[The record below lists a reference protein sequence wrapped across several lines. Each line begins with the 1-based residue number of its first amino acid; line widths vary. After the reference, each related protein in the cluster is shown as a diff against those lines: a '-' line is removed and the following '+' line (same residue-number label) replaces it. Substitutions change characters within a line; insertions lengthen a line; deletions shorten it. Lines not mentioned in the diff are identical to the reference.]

1 MPTLPEAI
9 YEHSLRL
16 PESAAREALAFIQ
29 QLEKRYHRE
38 QVLPARSSK
47 ETESFLAAVAGT
59 LGNEFPDDIDDADLG
74 IDTPRESLD

>member
-29 QLEKRYHRE
+29 QLENRCGKE
-38 QVLPARSSK
+38 QVLQTRSSK

-59 LGNEFPDDIDDADLG
+59 LGNDFPDDIDDADLG
-74 IDTPRESLD
+74 IDAPRDSLD

>member
-29 QLEKRYHRE
+29 QLEKRYHNE
-38 QVLPARSSK
+38 QVAPARSSK

-59 LGNEFPDDIDDADLG
+59 LGNDFPDDIDNADLG
-74 IDTPRESLD
+74 IDAPRESLD